1 MSEHRWS
8 LIFRTI
14 SNGNIGSA
22 PSIMLNAVSMKIK
35 TPVRPTPAL
44 EKKEKKIEFN
54 PAIVLWRSRN
64 LLNMTLYT
72 SFTMPAGHK
81 TVSLFLDEID
91 EMR

>member
-14 SNGNIGSA
+14 SNGKIGSA

-44 EKKEKKIEFN
+44 ENKKIETKEKSV
-54 PAIVLWRSRN
+54 AQSTSYRRS
-64 LLNMTLYT
+64 
-72 SFTMPAGHK
+72 
-81 TVSLFLDEID
+81 LDVTQICFA
-91 EMR
+91 

>member
-1 MSEHRWS
+1 MREHRWS

-44 EKKEKKIEFN
+44 QGKKRERKEKKNQTFK
-54 PAIVLWRSRN
+54 IVQQF
-64 LLNMTLYT
+64 
-72 SFTMPAGHK
+72 FTRH
-81 TVSLFLDEID
+81 EIC
-91 EMR
+91 

>member
-1 MSEHRWS
+1 MREHRWS

-44 EKKEKKIEFN
+44 QGRKERKKREKNQILKIVRQF
-54 PAIVLWRSRN
+54 
-64 LLNMTLYT
+64 
-72 SFTMPAGHK
+72 FTRHENCC
-81 TVSLFLDEID
+81 TWQLDTKGYFVEGI
-91 EMR
+91 ER

>member
-44 EKKEKKIEFN
+44 EKKRKEN
-54 PAIVLWRSRN
+54 
-64 LLNMTLYT
+64 
-72 SFTMPAGHK
+72 
-81 TVSLFLDEID
+81 
-91 EMR
+91 

>member
-1 MSEHRWS
+1 MREHRWS

-44 EKKEKKIEFN
+44 QEKKERKKIKFN
-54 PAIVLWRSRN
+54 PSTVL
-64 LLNMTLYT
+64 
-72 SFTMPAGHK
+72 
-81 TVSLFLDEID
+81 
-91 EMR
+91 

>member
-1 MSEHRWS
+1 MREHRWS

-44 EKKEKKIEFN
+44 GKKEKDKEKEN
-54 PAIVLWRSRN
+54 PIQS
-64 LLNMTLYT
+64 
-72 SFTMPAGHK
+72 
-81 TVSLFLDEID
+81 
-91 EMR
+91 